1 MIWDLL
7 DGPKTKTADCW
18 YNSFRFVDI
27 GLLCTI
33 DCIIYIVGSYHWAS
47 AARNRGDWKDEF
59 VKALTYDRMG
69 RLETW
74 FTQFASASA
83 STSDG
88 RTSYHKIPQDMRK
101 YLLMHCCQQRVLQ
114 TQEVSLDEW
123 RIASKLS
130 SEGPFLNH
138 HSFHW
143 DEGSLDMIRAMA
155 STSNEES
162 QIPGYGIQVGVQ

>member
-1 MIWDLL
+1 MAQT
-7 DGPKTKTADCW
+7 KKTADCW

-33 DCIIYIVGSYHWAS
+33 DCIICIVGSNHWAS
-47 AARNRGDWKDEF
+47 AARNRGAWKDEF

-88 RTSYHKIPQDMRK
+88 
-101 YLLMHCCQQRVLQ
+101 
-114 TQEVSLDEW
+114 
-123 RIASKLS
+123 
-130 SEGPFLNH
+130 
-138 HSFHW
+138 
-143 DEGSLDMIRAMA
+143 
-155 STSNEES
+155 
-162 QIPGYGIQVGVQ
+162 